1 LLTVLRNNAAI
12 NISSYPK
19 TLAGAYRAAS
29 TWTSE
34 GLIPAT
40 RESHSAFVTDKTKGK
55 TKVSKGKPPKGGPDE
70 KGKPSSSTKSDIE
83 CYICGKIG
91 HYCSNCP
98 DRKQRD
104 MALVT
109 HEDSGYSD
117 EDSEEDTKEVA
128 FVTSETLYSL
138 GMA

>member
-1 LLTVLRNNAAI
+1 LLPVLRNNAAI

-29 TWTSE
+29 TWTSD

-40 RESHSAFVTDKTKGK
+40 RESHSAFVTDK
-55 TKVSKGKPPKGGPDE
+55 
-70 KGKPSSSTKSDIE
+70 TKSDIE

-98 DRKQRD
+98 DRKQID
-104 MALVT
+104 TALVA

-117 EDSEEDTKEVA
+117 EDSEEDGKEVA
-128 FVTSETLYSL
+128 EWVRKEEVLSRLPL
-138 GMA
+138 